1 MLLAA
6 VTLVGFGKVVTFVVM
21 LSILVILH
29 ELGHFIVARRN
40 GVHVNEFSV
49 GFGPLV
55 GKWKSPKTGTQY
67 SFRALLIGGYCA
79 MYGEDAK
86 TGEAEQQ
93 REFREQHETTQQP
106 ADDTN
111 YQSKTAWQRLRIIV
125 AGPAMN
131 FILAYVI
138 LLVGT
143 LAFGVIS
150 DTSALNVVADVTAN
164 SPAAIEGLKPGD
176 RIVALD
182 GVAVTNGNQLTNMIH
197 NSLGKTLTVDYVRN
211 GVRYEFYAKPV
222 KCASLAAGATLAP
235 GIKDKGCIGF
245 APAPAYARVG
255 VGQAFVASVDQY
267 GEVADNVFVG
277 LGLIVTQFKQYS
289 SQVTGVIGMG
299 QAAATIQDFGWG
311 AYLKLAATIS
321 FALGLFNLLPI
332 PALDGGR
339 AAFIIAELI
348 RGKPVDPERE
358 GMVHFAGFV
367 VLMMLMVVIAVHDI
381 SRIASGQGIF

>member
-6 VTLVGFGKVVTFVVM
+6 VTLVGFGKVVTFIVM

-49 GFGPLV
+49 GFGPLIAS
-55 GKWKSPKTGTQY
+55 WKSPKTGTQY
-67 SFRALLIGGYCA
+67 SARALLIGGYCA

-86 TGEAEQQ
+86 TGEAAQQ
-93 REFREQHETTQQP
+93 REFREQRESSPQP
-106 ADDTN
+106 ADETN

-131 FILAYVI
+131 FILAYAI
-138 LLVGT
+138 ILVGT

-150 DTSALNVVADVTAN
+150 TQSALNVVADVATN
-164 SPAAIEGLKPGD
+164 SPAAIEGLKIGD

-182 GVAVTNGNQLTNMIH
+182 GVPVTSGNQLTDVIH
-197 NSLGKTLTVDYVRN
+197 HSLGKTITVDYVRN
-211 GVRYEFYAKPV
+211 GIRYEFSAKPV
-222 KCASLAAGATLAP
+222 PCGTLNPQIASSERN
-235 GIKDKGCIGF
+235 DGCIGF
-245 APAPAYARVG
+245 EPAPAYAHVG
-255 VGQAFVASVDQY
+255 VAQALGASVDEY
-267 GEVADNVFVG
+267 GEVADDVFVS
-277 LGLIVTQFKQYS
+277 LGLIVTHFQQYS

-299 QAAATIQDFGWG
+299 QAATTIQDFGWG
-311 AYLKLAATIS
+311 AYFKLAATIS

-348 RGKPVDPERE
+348 RGKPIDPERE

-381 SRIASGQGIF
+381 SRIASGRGVF

>member
-1 MLLAA
+1 MLLAT
-6 VTLVGFGKVVTFVVM
+6 VTLVGFGKVVTFIVM

-49 GFGPLV
+49 GFGPV
-55 GKWKSPKTGTQY
+55 IASWKSPKTGTQY
-67 SFRALLIGGYCA
+67 SARALLIGGYCA

-86 TGEAEQQ
+86 SGEAAQQ
-93 REFREQHETTQQP
+93 REFREQHETAPQL

-111 YQSKTAWQRLRIIV
+111 YQSKSAWQRLGIIV
-125 AGPAMN
+125 AGPGMN

-143 LAFGVIS
+143 LAFGVMS
-150 DTSALNVVADVTAN
+150 TTSSLNVVAEVAPN
-164 SPAAIEGLKPGD
+164 SPAAVQGLKVGD

-182 GVAVTNGNQLTNMIH
+182 GVAVTNGLQVTDTIH
-197 NSLGKTLTVDYVRN
+197 RSLGKTLTVDYVRN
-211 GVRYEFYAKPV
+211 GVRYEFDAKPV
-222 KCASLAAGATLAP
+222 RCGSLTPNLKP
-235 GIKDKGCIGF
+235 DERNWGCIGF
-245 APAPAYARVG
+245 ALAPAYAHVG
-255 VGQAFVASVDQY
+255 VVQAFTASVNEF
-267 GEVADNVFVG
+267 GMVADDVFVS
-277 LGLIVTQFKQYS
+277 LGLIVTHFAQYS
-289 SQVTGVIGMG
+289 GQVTGVIGIG
-299 QAAATIQDFGWG
+299 QAATTIQDFGWG

-381 SRIASGQGIF
+381 SRIASGRSVF